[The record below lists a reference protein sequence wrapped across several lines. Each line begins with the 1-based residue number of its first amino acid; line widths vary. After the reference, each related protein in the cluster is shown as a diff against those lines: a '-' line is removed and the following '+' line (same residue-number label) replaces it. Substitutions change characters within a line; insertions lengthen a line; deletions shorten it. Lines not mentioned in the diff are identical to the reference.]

1 MTGDDHAQSRQ
12 GQTEGTV
19 GQFTRNQNVY
29 SAPGCSVADWQCVR
43 STSYLFPGAA
53 ITNQQVANF
62 QAAGF
67 EIGLHLWSS
76 GTDGATNVSNQSCNN
91 ATLQSTAAT

>member
-1 MTGDDHAQSRQ
+1 MTGDDAQSVGQ
-12 GQTEGTV
+12 GRTEGAS

-29 SAPGCSVADWQCVR
+29 SAPGCWVANWPCVR
-43 STSYLFPGAA
+43 STSYPVPGAA
-53 ITNQQVANF
+53 ITDQQVANF

-76 GTDGATNVSNQSCNN
+76 GLPGGATDEQPD
-91 ATLQSTAAT
+91 STTPRFGAAA